1 MLDALKRHNVALCVH
16 GYKDFK
22 MPVATTADVAY
33 FRLHGPDGSEGE
45 YTPAQFTAWAER
57 TAKGA
62 EQVRTTY
69 AYFGNNVLNPL
80 AIHDML
86 SA

>member
-1 MLDALKRHNVALCVH
+1 VLDALKRHNVALYVH

-22 MPVATTADVAY
+22 VLGATTADVAY
-33 FRLHGPDGSEGE
+33 FRLHGPDGSEGK
-45 YTPAQFTAWAER
+45 YTPEQFTAWAER
-57 TAKGA
+57 TSKGA
-62 EQVRTTY
+62 EQVRTAY
-69 AYFGNNVLNPL
+69 VYFGNNVLNPR